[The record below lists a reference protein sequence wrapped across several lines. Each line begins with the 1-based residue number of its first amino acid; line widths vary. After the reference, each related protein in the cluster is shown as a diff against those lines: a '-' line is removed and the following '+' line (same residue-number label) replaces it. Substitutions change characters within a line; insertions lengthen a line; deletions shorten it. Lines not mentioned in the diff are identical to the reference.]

1 MILHFEPNLQFQLD
15 AINSVV
21 RLFDGQPND
30 DGDTDFSVP
39 EEGMLNFID
48 GIANRLIISEDQVLR
63 NLQNVQRDN
72 EIEVSNSLLGM
83 NFSVEMETGT
93 GKTYVYL
100 RTIYELYK
108 QYGFKKFVIVVP
120 SVAIREGVLKNLE
133 ITHAHFQNLYDN
145 IPVHY
150 MVYDSN
156 KISSLRGF
164 ATGNNIE
171 ILVIN
176 IDSFA
181 KDENIINRPND
192 RLSGQLPVEFIRS
205 SNPIVIVDEPQNMET
220 EKRKKAVLNLNPLF
234 TLRYSATHRN
244 LYNLIYSLNPVK
256 AYDLGLVKQ
265 IEVDSVIE
273 ENSTNDAF
281 VSVDS
286 ITATKTKVSA
296 KLSIMANER
305 NGVSK
310 KSVTVRAGDDL
321 YRLSNERE
329 IYRNGYIVE
338 EIDVSNA
345 CITLSNGSVLY
356 KGTTQGALT
365 DEVMKFQMRKTIEE
379 HLKKELK
386 LHSKGVKV
394 LSLFFIDR
402 VVNYRQYDSNG
413 NPQQGKFARW
423 FEEIYSELIQ
433 NNRFKTLDKHNIQE
447 IHNGYFSQDRKGIL
461 KDTSGETLAD
471 DDTYSLIM
479 KDKEKLLN
487 INNPLRFIFSH
498 SALREGWDNPNV
510 FQICT
515 LNETKS
521 EMKKRQEIG
530 RGLRLAVDA
539 EGKRIYDRNI
549 NRLTVIANESY
560 NDFAKALQQE
570 IEEDCGV
577 EFAGRV
583 KDKRERVSVK
593 YRKGFE
599 VDPKFLEIWERI
611 KQKTSYRVYYD
622 TDELIANA
630 SKAVKNLPDINPP
643 SIRSTRVNILMTDEG
658 VGTSYVGDRIERYGN
673 QAWTI
678 PDVLGYIQDKT
689 ELTRYTLA
697 QIIEKSGRLNDIL
710 INPQLFLDICS
721 QAILRT
727 LNDLM
732 IDGIKYKKI
741 GNSEYEMR
749 LFEEQELE
757 TYLNDFSFTVSDSS
771 KTVYEEHIPLDSAVE
786 NQFANDCE
794 TSEQVKF
801 YFKLPNWFTIPT
813 PIGSYNPDWAIVF
826 EDDAKVYFVAE
837 TKSTGQFNVD
847 LDKLRK
853 QEQQKIKCGKAH
865 FEQIDEVEY
874 RVVSRVGELAL

>member
-1 MILHFEPNLQFQLD
+1 
-15 AINSVV
+15 
-21 RLFDGQPND
+21 
-30 DGDTDFSVP
+30 
-39 EEGMLNFID
+39 
-48 GIANRLIISEDQVLR
+48 
-63 NLQNVQRDN
+63 
-72 EIEVSNSLLGM
+72 
-83 NFSVEMETGT
+83 
-93 GKTYVYL
+93 
-100 RTIYELYK
+100 
-108 QYGFKKFVIVVP
+108 
-120 SVAIREGVLKNLE
+120 
-133 ITHAHFQNLYDN
+133 
-145 IPVHY
+145 
-150 MVYDSN
+150 
-156 KISSLRGF
+156 
-164 ATGNNIE
+164 
-171 ILVIN
+171 
-176 IDSFA
+176 
-181 KDENIINRPND
+181 
-192 RLSGQLPVEFIRS
+192 
-205 SNPIVIVDEPQNMET
+205 
-220 EKRKKAVLNLNPLF
+220 
-234 TLRYSATHRN
+234 
-244 LYNLIYSLNPVK
+244 
-256 AYDLGLVKQ
+256 
-265 IEVDSVIE
+265 
-273 ENSTNDAF
+273 
-281 VSVDS
+281 
-286 ITATKTKVSA
+286 
-296 KLSIMANER
+296 MANER

-697 QIIEKSGRLNDIL
+697 QIIEKSGRLNDVL

-741 GNSEYEMR
+741 GNSEYEMH

>member
-30 DGDTDFSVP
+30 DGETDFSVL
-39 EEGMLNFID
+39 EEGTLNFID
-48 GIANRLIISEDQVLR
+48 GIANRLIISEDQILR
-63 NLQNVQRDN
+63 NLQSVQREN
-72 EIEVSNSLLGM
+72 EIEASKSLSGM

-100 RTIYELYK
+100 RTIYELFK

-133 ITHAHFQNLYDN
+133 ITNEHFQNLYDN

-150 MVYDSN
+150 MVYDSS

-697 QIIEKSGRLNDIL
+697 QIIEKSGRLNDVL

-741 GNSEYEMR
+741 GNSEYEMH

>member
-30 DGDTDFSVP
+30 DGETDFSVP
-39 EEGMLNFID
+39 EEGTLNFID
-48 GIANRLIISEDQVLR
+48 GIANRLIISEDQILR
-63 NLQNVQRDN
+63 NLQSVQREN
-72 EIEVSNSLLGM
+72 EIETSKSLLGM

-100 RTIYELYK
+100 RTIYELFK

-133 ITHAHFQNLYDN
+133 ITNEHFQNLYDN

-150 MVYDSN
+150 MVYDSS

-220 EKRKKAVLNLNPLF
+220 SKRKKAIENLHPLF
-234 TLRYSATHRN
+234 TLRYSATHKN

-273 ENSTNDAF
+273 ENSSNDAF

-286 ITATKTKVSA
+286 ITATKTRVSA
-296 KLSIMANER
+296 KISIMVNGQ

-310 KSVTVRAGDDL
+310 KTVNVRAGDDL

-338 EIDVSNA
+338 EIDASNGNM
-345 CITLSNGSVLY
+345 TLSNGSVLY

-386 LHSKGVKV
+386 LQAKGVKV

-402 VVNYRQYDSNG
+402 VANYRQYDRNG
-413 NPQQGKFARW
+413 TPQQGKFARW

-433 NNRFKTLDKHNIQE
+433 KDRFQSLRNHDVKE
-447 IHNGYFSQDRKGIL
+447 IHNGYFSQDRKGVF

-487 INNPLRFIFSH
+487 IHNPLRFIFSH

-530 RGLRLAVDA
+530 RGLRLAVDS
-539 EGKRIYDRNI
+539 EGRRIYDRNI
-549 NRLTVIANESY
+549 NRLTVVANESY
-560 NDFAKALQQE
+560 GDFAKALQQE

-697 QIIEKSGRLNDIL
+697 QIIEKSGRLNDVL

-741 GNSEYEMR
+741 GNSEYEMH

>member
-30 DGDTDFSVP
+30 DGDTNFSVP
-39 EEGMLNFID
+39 EEGTLNFID
-48 GIANRLIISEDQVLR
+48 GIANQLIISEDQVLR

-108 QYGFKKFVIVVP
+108 QYGFRKYVIVVP

-133 ITHAHFQNLYDN
+133 ITHEHFQNLYDN

-156 KISSLRGF
+156 IISSLRGF

-192 RLSGQLPVEFIRS
+192 RLSGQLPLEFIRS

-273 ENSTNDAF
+273 ENATNDAF
-281 VSVDS
+281 ISVDS

-321 YRLSNERE
+321 YKLSNERE

-379 HLKKELK
+379 HLK
-386 LHSKGVKV
+386 
-394 LSLFFIDR
+394 
-402 VVNYRQYDSNG
+402 
-413 NPQQGKFARW
+413 
-423 FEEIYSELIQ
+423 
-433 NNRFKTLDKHNIQE
+433 
-447 IHNGYFSQDRKGIL
+447 
-461 KDTSGETLAD
+461 
-471 DDTYSLIM
+471 
-479 KDKEKLLN
+479 
-487 INNPLRFIFSH
+487 
-498 SALREGWDNPNV
+498 
-510 FQICT
+510 
-515 LNETKS
+515 
-521 EMKKRQEIG
+521 
-530 RGLRLAVDA
+530 
-539 EGKRIYDRNI
+539 
-549 NRLTVIANESY
+549 
-560 NDFAKALQQE
+560 
-570 IEEDCGV
+570 
-577 EFAGRV
+577 
-583 KDKRERVSVK
+583 
-593 YRKGFE
+593 
-599 VDPKFLEIWERI
+599 
-611 KQKTSYRVYYD
+611 
-622 TDELIANA
+622 
-630 SKAVKNLPDINPP
+630 
-643 SIRSTRVNILMTDEG
+643 
-658 VGTSYVGDRIERYGN
+658 
-673 QAWTI
+673 
-678 PDVLGYIQDKT
+678 
-689 ELTRYTLA
+689 
-697 QIIEKSGRLNDIL
+697 
-710 INPQLFLDICS
+710 
-721 QAILRT
+721 
-727 LNDLM
+727 
-732 IDGIKYKKI
+732 
-741 GNSEYEMR
+741 
-749 LFEEQELE
+749 
-757 TYLNDFSFTVSDSS
+757 
-771 KTVYEEHIPLDSAVE
+771 
-786 NQFANDCE
+786 
-794 TSEQVKF
+794 
-801 YFKLPNWFTIPT
+801 
-813 PIGSYNPDWAIVF
+813 
-826 EDDAKVYFVAE
+826 
-837 TKSTGQFNVD
+837 
-847 LDKLRK
+847 
-853 QEQQKIKCGKAH
+853 
-865 FEQIDEVEY
+865 
-874 RVVSRVGELAL
+874 